1 MKKIRLFV
9 CFIKKNE
16 NEEKDLLSSRE
27 GKDENQNGKLDI
39 PVKTLFNPKKHAFS
53 PNIVVFTI

>member
-1 MKKIRLFV
+1 MLY
-9 CFIKKNE
+9 KKNE

-39 PVKTLFNPKKHAFS
+39 PVKTLFNPKKTCFFA
-53 PNIVVFTI
+53 